1 MNDTAPAS
9 AHGQALPHLRA
20 SDADRDRVAEVLST
34 ALSEGR
40 LTHDEHSERLD
51 ALYAAKTLGE
61 LAPLTQDL
69 PAAAG
74 AGARHDLGGLTR
86 SPEGVENIRSVLG
99 AAERKGRWL
108 VEPRTNVSVV
118 LGSVSLDMREA
129 VLSQREV
136 TVQSALMFSTLE
148 VVVPPGVRVVSRMR
162 DTLSTVELKTREDPA
177 VPAPPTVVL
186 EGGAWLSTVT
196 VRTKEPKSG
205 RWGR

>member
-9 AHGQALPHLRA
+9 SHGQALPHLRA

-69 PAAAG
+69 PVAGGAAG
-74 AGARHDLGGLTR
+74 RTDLGGLAR

-108 VEPRTNVSVV
+108 VEPRTNVSVMV
-118 LGSVSLDMREA
+118 GTAVLDMREA

-136 TVQSALMFSTLE
+136 TVQVAMVLSTLE
-148 VVVPPGVRVVSRMR
+148 VVVPPGVRVVSRVS
-162 DTLSTVELKTREDPA
+162 DTLSTVEVKTREDA
-177 VPAPPTVVL
+177 ASPAPPTVVL
-186 EGGAWLSTVT
+186 EGGAWLSTIT
-196 VRTKEPKSG
+196 VRSKDPKAK
-205 RWGR
+205 RWL